1 MRKKPRT
8 TGPARRFGVGPVA
21 APLILASHV
30 PDLAFVVVPRHE
42 PRPSRDEGA
51 HRAHPS
57 VSAAPPQ
64 GLWGL
69 AHGGTGLHATAR
81 SVVGNS
87 ARPIA

>member
-1 MRKKPRT
+1 
-8 TGPARRFGVGPVA
+8 
-21 APLILASHV
+21 LASHV

-64 GLWGL
+64 GLWG
-69 AHGGTGLHATAR
+69 
-81 SVVGNS
+81 
-87 ARPIA
+87 